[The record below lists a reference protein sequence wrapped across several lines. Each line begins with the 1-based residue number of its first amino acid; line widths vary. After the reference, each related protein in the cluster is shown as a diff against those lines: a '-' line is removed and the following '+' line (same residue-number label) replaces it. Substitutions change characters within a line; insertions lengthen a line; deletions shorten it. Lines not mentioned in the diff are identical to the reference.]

1 MRQVETIGLDLGGTK
16 LATGVVAGTPEA
28 VWSNVVSSKGYSQME
43 VVDLLAQEINRAHDA
58 RPGAVA
64 AGVGV
69 PATID
74 FDRGHVIATVN
85 LDLDDLPIRDL
96 VAEKVGLPVV
106 VDNDANLAMLA
117 EALYGA
123 AKGARNALMLTAG
136 TGIGGGIWLNNELY
150 RGTNGAGAELGH
162 TVVDIDGY
170 PCQGNCPNRGC
181 VEAMASGTAIGRHG
195 REAAEKYPDS
205 ALGKLAAEGVEIE
218 GPHVTEAAQK
228 GDRAAIEVVNLTG
241 HYLGNALVSLVNIFQ
256 PEVVVLG
263 GGAIALGE
271 HLLEPARKEVLERA
285 LKPMNETPIV
295 AAQLGP
301 SAGMIGAAA
310 LGQMAWEGH
319 R

>member
-1 MRQVETIGLDLGGTK
+1 
-16 LATGVVAGTPEA
+16 
-28 VWSNVVSSKGYSQME
+28 
-43 VVDLLAQEINRAHDA
+43 
-58 RPGAVA
+58 
-64 AGVGV
+64 
-69 PATID
+69 
-74 FDRGHVIATVN
+74 VIATVN

-136 TGIGGGIWLNNELY
+136 TGIGGGIWLNNQLY
-150 RGTNGAGAELGH
+150 RGTSGAGAELGH

-181 VEAMASGTAIGRHG
+181 VEAMASGTAIGRYG

-205 ALGKLAAEGVEIE
+205 ALGKLAADGVTIE
-218 GPHVTEAAQK
+218 GPHVTKAAQQ
-228 GDRAAIEVVNLTG
+228 GDEAAIEVVNLTG

-271 HLLEPARKEVLERA
+271 HLLEPARKEVQERA
-285 LKPMNETPIV
+285 LKPMNETPVV

-301 SAGMIGAAA
+301 AAGMIGAAA

-319 R
+319 P